1 MASFGEELR
10 RERELRDI
18 SLSEV
23 AEATKI
29 SVRFLEAIERNDFE
43 SLPGGVYNRGIVRAY
58 CQFIGADPEAMVNAY
73 LLEVQTRVEP
83 ATSPPVGLLRG
94 GRSAT
99 TAATAT
105 NTVNRPA
112 PVRRPAVPWILLGL
126 IVAALVACILL
137 YIRFSGG
144 GAGTS
149 GSGAPVL

>member
-10 RERELRDI
+10 RERELREI

-83 ATSPPVGLLRG
+83 GASPAAGLLRG
-94 GRSAT
+94 GRT
-99 TAATAT
+99 VATAT
-105 NTVNRPA
+105 NACRPA
-112 PVRRPAVPWILLGL
+112 PARRPAVRWVLLAL
-126 IVAALVACILL
+126 IAAALVACIFL

-144 GAGTS
+144 GAGNP
-149 GSGAPVL
+149 GAGAPVF